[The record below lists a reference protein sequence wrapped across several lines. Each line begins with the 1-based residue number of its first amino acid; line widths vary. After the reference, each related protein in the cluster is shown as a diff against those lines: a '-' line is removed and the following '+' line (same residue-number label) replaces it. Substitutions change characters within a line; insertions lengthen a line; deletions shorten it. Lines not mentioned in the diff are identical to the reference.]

1 MYIYGMPCKA
11 SKGIYKGGVKMFFFD
26 ISPPPPQKKKKI
38 IERLEAFLFRKKKS
52 GFGMRGWKRE
62 VSYTGFRFKNN
73 MGRFTWLNRMSVDHW
88 KHRVQDRFRGLDT
101 AVIHDDT

>member
-1 MYIYGMPCKA
+1 
-11 SKGIYKGGVKMFFFD
+11 
-26 ISPPPPQKKKKI
+26 
-38 IERLEAFLFRKKKS
+38 
-52 GFGMRGWKRE
+52 MRGWKRE